1 MSRHGRQ
8 EVNLDPSDQ
17 VKVTLLIEPVRQQI
31 KITGE
36 QNKRREK
43 REKLE
48 QQLKSIQ
55 AKCNTIVAQ
64 NQTFTDEKRMIL
76 ERVKQ
81 LKRRSQEKSHTIE
94 KLEAEMRET
103 LVDRMKL
110 EEINVSLVNKY
121 HQLETRLENNIK
133 SLQDELSNKDT
144 LISHLHRELQEQK
157 LLNKHLN
164 QQVAQL
170 NKQVTLNQHLSQK
183 VAQLTNEVT
192 ENKYLN
198 QQVAQ
203 LNDQVALNQHLS
215 QQVAQLQSQLNAT
228 HQRPSSATSHQS
240 QSRNHQISHRT
251 HQSQNRNHG
260 ESEIRKENMTHQSE
274 SRLHGGQTHQS
285 QKRNYESE
293 IRTHE
298 LQHGLHQLQP
308 LGESAGLNHHSHPS
322 VRPKE
327 LAYLKVANN
336 TVSSDEKELHYPKV
350 GLGYPQ
356 ARNTSSPT
364 QRELKYPKVKHE
376 YPKHNKSVRDTASPG
391 HQMTSPKERH
401 IYPPHPHTRV
411 MTSPTNRQPVYP
423 SSRHDSPKRQT
434 VYLASMDVGQF
445 NQPGYRPT
453 AGDGVNTRHRKY
465 VSPKSRNDGSSDQ
478 KEQTKYRNIACTT
491 TRALYGQS
499 TRDRPRSINREEA
512 GPTTRATISPSTR
525 PRLRSTS
532 REEAGP
538 ITRTLAR
545 PSTRD
550 RHVPSRADLVFGHV
564 TSTPQVKPVLNPQ
577 FDDIVADLFF
587 P

>member
-1 MSRHGRQ
+1 
-8 EVNLDPSDQ
+8 
-17 VKVTLLIEPVRQQI
+17 
-31 KITGE
+31 
-36 QNKRREK
+36 
-43 REKLE
+43 
-48 QQLKSIQ
+48 
-55 AKCNTIVAQ
+55 
-64 NQTFTDEKRMIL
+64 
-76 ERVKQ
+76 
-81 LKRRSQEKSHTIE
+81 
-94 KLEAEMRET
+94 
-103 LVDRMKL
+103 
-110 EEINVSLVNKY
+110 
-121 HQLETRLENNIK
+121 
-133 SLQDELSNKDT
+133 
-144 LISHLHRELQEQK
+144 
-157 LLNKHLN
+157 
-164 QQVAQL
+164 
-170 NKQVTLNQHLSQK
+170 
-183 VAQLTNEVT
+183 
-192 ENKYLN
+192 
-198 QQVAQ
+198 
-203 LNDQVALNQHLS
+203 
-215 QQVAQLQSQLNAT
+215 
-228 HQRPSSATSHQS
+228 
-240 QSRNHQISHRT
+240 
-251 HQSQNRNHG
+251 
-260 ESEIRKENMTHQSE
+260 MTHQSE
-274 SRLHGGQTHQS
+274 SRLHGGHNETHQS

-364 QRELKYPKVKHE
+364 QRELKYPKAKHE

-391 HQMTSPKERH
+391 HQMTSPKER
-401 IYPPHPHTRV
+401 PHTRV
-411 MTSPTNRQPVYP
+411 MTSPTNRQPVYS
-423 SSRHDSPKRQT
+423 SSRHDISPKRQT
-434 VYLASMDVGQF
+434 VYLASMDVRPQF

-453 AGDGVNTRHRKY
+453 AGDEVNTRHRKY

-512 GPTTRATISPSTR
+512 GPTTGATVSPSTR
-525 PRLRSTS
+525 DRPRSIS
-532 REEAGP
+532 REEACP